1 MVRMEPVKGEL
12 GGWKRSV
19 TVSLCSGP
27 KFAFRVL
34 EQVGETLLRHTQS
47 LLAVRAWALI
57 LVF

>member
-1 MVRMEPVKGEL
+1 MEPVKGEL
-12 GGWKRSV
+12 GGWKHSV